1 MKALRGILAISQ
13 PIKQGVVQNWDDL
26 EVNSSRNLLKI
37 FFYKIM
43 VFNPSGNMGAY
54 LVQRTSSRSFR
65 YTSLTHTSS
74 ILYRQMHQP
83 YSHIQPPSSTGRY
96 TGLTHT
102 SSILYRQIYQPYSHI
117 LHPLQVDIPALL
129 THPPS
134 STVRYTSHTHTPP
147 SSTGRYISP
156 PSSTGRYTTTSPP
169 SFTGRYTCPP
179 SSSILYRQIY
189 QSSIIFD
196 GKKRKIW
203 HPKPRF
209 SSILIHFTQR
219 FIYVSIRNISPTIQ
233 QIKPKLQ
240 RNKIIFKGGDDF
252 QENVHPWLKCKL

>member
-74 ILYRQMHQP
+74 ILYRQIYQS
-83 YSHIQPPSSTGRY
+83 YSHILHPLQVDIPALLTHPPSSTGRY
-96 TGLTHT
+96 TSPTHT
-102 SSILYRQIYQPYSHI
+102 SSILYWQIYQPYSHI

-134 STVRYTSHTHTPP
+134 STGRYT
-147 SSTGRYISP
+147 SP

-203 HPKPRF
+203 HQKPRF

-240 RNKIIFKGGDDF
+240 RNKIFFKGEDDF
-252 QENVHPWLKCKL
+252 QENVHTWLKCKL